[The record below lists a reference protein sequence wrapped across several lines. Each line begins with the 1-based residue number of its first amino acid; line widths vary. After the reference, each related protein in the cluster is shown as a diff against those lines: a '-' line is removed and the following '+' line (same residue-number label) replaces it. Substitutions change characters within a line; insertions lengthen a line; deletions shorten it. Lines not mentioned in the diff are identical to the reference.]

1 MIADLHCA
9 ADPVHFAR
17 QRLLF
22 SPDPVQARFL
32 ASWHPRRLL
41 NCCRQWGKST
51 TVAALAVHRF
61 VYGPPGNITLIF
73 APSLRQSA
81 ELLRKMIR
89 FVVTLGFTPRGDGH
103 NERSLMSIH
112 GSRIVALPSSDNRTI
127 GFSAV
132 NLLIFDEAARVDDAV
147 YASAR
152 PMIATTGGDILA
164 LSTPRFRRGFFY
176 DAWTHG
182 GDTWERYS
190 VPAADCP
197 RIPTAFLE
205 EERRAQSEHEFRRLY
220 CCDFVPV
227 GRTAFSPAALGN
239 ALADD
244 SDPV

>member
-1 MIADLHCA
+1 
-9 ADPVHFAR
+9 
-17 QRLLF
+17 
-22 SPDPVQARFL
+22 
-32 ASWHPRRLL
+32 
-41 NCCRQWGKST
+41 
-51 TVAALAVHRF
+51 
-61 VYGPPGNITLIF
+61 
-73 APSLRQSA
+73 
-81 ELLRKMIR
+81 
-89 FVVTLGFTPRGDGH
+89 
-103 NERSLMSIH
+103 
-112 GSRIVALPSSDNRTI
+112 
-127 GFSAV
+127 SAV

-147 YASAR
+147 YTAAR

-176 DAWTHG
+176 DVWTHG

-190 VPAADCP
+190 VPASDCP
-197 RIPTAFLE
+197 RIPASFLE